1 MNIEWILAEAS
12 PNTPDVIKAEK
23 VGEQTTAVTATD
35 SNTPATKPQQPQ
47 SNPYMSWML
56 LGLMVVFLYFIMF
69 RGPKKRQ
76 QQQQQMISSIK
87 KNDRVRTI
95 GGIFGTV
102 LDVKDDEIVL
112 KIDESN
118 NTKLRVAPEAI
129 SKVLGEE
136 KKD

>member
-35 SNTPATKPQQPQ
+35 TNTPTKPQQPQ